1 MCWFFHLPVDRPSAD
16 VNRKDWRT
24 RLTQFEG
31 VKSCEV
37 VWSRVTRAMIDE
49 QRLPH
54 QLQQSTGPTWAAL
67 TYQTLFAVL
76 MWSRTLQE
84 KENSKSLGNRKQLL
98 GVFCI
103 MQRQDSV
110 CLKKHIRASGSA
122 SPHRRFKVK
131 FTAWRHCF
139 PSPRTL
145 LSFLLTVY
153 FWCSLLLCCSS
164 PNALQTLIKN
174 NRASSGDDAKDFHV
188 VHPTAPLWVLLSIC
202 TLSVVWDKMTQNTHN
217 NQHIN
222 I

>member
-1 MCWFFHLPVDRPSAD
+1 
-16 VNRKDWRT
+16 
-24 RLTQFEG
+24 
-31 VKSCEV
+31 
-37 VWSRVTRAMIDE
+37 MIDE

-54 QLQQSTGPTWAAL
+54 QLRQSTGPTWAAL
-67 TYQTLFAVL
+67 TYQTLFTVL

-103 MQRQDSV
+103 MQRQASV
-110 CLKKHIRASGSA
+110 CLEEHIRASGSA

-139 PSPRTL
+139 PSPKTS

-164 PNALQTLIKN
+164 PNALQTLIKTK
-174 NRASSGDDAKDFHV
+174 RASSGDDAKDLHI
-188 VHPTAPLWVLLSIC
+188 VHPTPPQWVLLSIC
-202 TLSVVWDKMTQNTHN
+202 MLSVVWDKMRQNTHN
-217 NQHIN
+217 QHIN
-222 I
+222 MRFLRCSALIEDECFWYKLQNEN

>member
-1 MCWFFHLPVDRPSAD
+1 
-16 VNRKDWRT
+16 
-24 RLTQFEG
+24 
-31 VKSCEV
+31 
-37 VWSRVTRAMIDE
+37 MIDE

-54 QLQQSTGPTWAAL
+54 QLRQSTGPTWAAL
-67 TYQTLFAVL
+67 TYQTLFTVL

-103 MQRQDSV
+103 MQRQASV
-110 CLKKHIRASGSA
+110 CLKEHIRASGSA

-139 PSPRTL
+139 PSPKTS

-164 PNALQTLIKN
+164 PNALQTLIKTK
-174 NRASSGDDAKDFHV
+174 RASSGDDAKDLHI
-188 VHPTAPLWVLLSIC
+188 VHRPLPSECYCPSVCSAWFEIRWDRTHIIN
-202 TLSVVWDKMTQNTHN
+202 TLIFRFLRCSALIEDECFWYKLQNEN
-217 NQHIN
+217 
-222 I
+222 